1 MRVCVLI
8 FIHTR
13 TRTHMYS
20 VLCALIL
27 LQLSFPINIALGIII
42 NIDFVHCI
50 PTLSLSVCER

>member
-13 TRTHMYS
+13 IHMYS

-27 LQLSFPINIALGIII
+27 FAVEFPINIALGIII

-50 PTLSLSVCER
+50 STLSLCVCVR